1 MNRALELLKGKEEV
15 GPNVFMRS
23 DEILSISMDND
34 LTVEEKKGLFSGKYK
49 SKQQIL
55 RDKAKRI
62 EEEQKKDVYISEALQ
77 QSPLLFLPSNMAT
90 FSNENN
96 NDGIPNDVSSPS
108 AVYYTHLRAHET

>member
-23 DEILSISMDND
+23 DEILSISMDPD
-34 LTVEEKKGLFSGKYK
+34 LSVDEKKGLFSGKYK

-62 EEEQKKDVYISEALQ
+62 AEENKKLPKQPALTDQQINELNPVFIDPKIEA
-77 QSPLLFLPSNMAT
+77 
-90 FSNENN
+90 
-96 NDGIPNDVSSPS
+96 IK
-108 AVYYTHLRAHET
+108 HLHPQELNIDQ